1 MDRDEVLG
9 LMAEIESDRVER
21 TVSLADTDKFSK
33 AVCAFA
39 NDMPHHRRPGYLF
52 VGVKD
57 NGFPSGAAI
66 TDQLLQN
73 LSALRSDGNIQP
85 LPAMNVQRLPTR
97 QGDVAIVEVFPSDLP
112 PVRYKGQVWIRVG
125 PRRAIASESEERILA
140 ERRVAVARTW
150 DARPCWE
157 AALADLSLDLFAVGY
172 RQFAVSPE
180 IIEQNNRSY
189 TEQLAALRFYDLKH
203 ERPTHA
209 ALLLFG
215 IDSLFFVPG
224 AYIQYVHYS
233 GLSQADE
240 PVRDRRF
247 SGDLLAVL
255 RNLDQLAED
264 LAEAKPIPGEGLAE
278 RMVYDY
284 PPRALHELLVNA
296 VIHRNYDGSS
306 TPILISQYEDRLEIQ
321 SPGGLFGDLTREQF
335 PRGTSYRN
343 PILAEAARTLGFV
356 NRYGRGI
363 AIAQAEL
370 AKNDSSPAV
379 FDLGSN
385 HFLVTVPRRSP

>member
-1 MDRDEVLG
+1 MDREDILH
-9 LMAEIESDRVER
+9 LMTEIESDRVER
-21 TVSLADTDKFSK
+21 TTSLSDTDKFSK

-57 NGFPSGAAI
+57 DGTLSGAAI

-73 LSALRSDGNIQP
+73 LAALRSDGNIQP
-85 LPAMNVQRLPTR
+85 LPAINVQRIETAL
-97 QGDVAIVEVFPSDLP
+97 GAVGVVEVLPSDLP

-157 AALADLSLDLFAVGY
+157 AGLSDLSLDLFSVGY

-180 IIEQNNRSY
+180 VIEQNNRSH
-189 TEQLAALRFYDLKH
+189 TEQLAALRFFDLRH
-203 ERPTHA
+203 DRPTHA
-209 ALLLFG
+209 AILLFG
-215 IDSLFFVPG
+215 KDPLFFIPG
-224 AYIQYVHYS
+224 AYIQYVHYA
-233 GLSQADE
+233 GLSQADD
-240 PVRDRRF
+240 PVRERRF
-247 SGDLLAVL
+247 SGDLLSVL

-264 LAEAKPIPGEGLAE
+264 LAAARPVPGEGLAE
-278 RMVYDY
+278 KMVYDY
-284 PPRALHELLVNA
+284 PPRALHELFVNA

-306 TPILISQYEDRLEIQ
+306 TPILINQYEDRLEIQ

-343 PILAEAARTLGFV
+343 PVLAEAARTLGFV

-370 AKNDSSPAV
+370 AKNQSSPAV

-385 HFLVTVPRRSP
+385 HFLATVPRRSP